1 MADRDGCVL
10 WLEEDWAGVSE
21 EGRQRYVY
29 RKMAERCMCV
39 VVRGRLVGVSEEGRQ
54 RYKGRWRKDGCVLWI
69 EEDWWG

>member
-1 MADRDGCVL
+1 MRKEDRDIKENG
-10 WLEEDWAGVSE
+10 G
-21 EGRQRYVY
+21 QRW
-29 RKMAERCMCV
+29 MCV